1 MSHDTHHTTNNKSKV
16 PSISSFWLILIL
28 AGVFVAAVN
37 FVNVMSHD
45 EGEHGDNAH
54 GTESHSADTH
64 HDDEMDHRDIPQDV
78 VHDDANMYHE
88 GVERGQPEEDH

>member
-1 MSHDTHHTTNNKSKV
+1 MAHDTHHTATNTSKV

-45 EGEHGDNAH
+45 DGGHGE
-54 GTESHSADTH
+54 ESHAPSATH
-64 HDDEMDHRDIPQDV
+64 QTSGMLEAKDAPADAMHEESGMHYQATEDDQPHADH
-78 VHDDANMYHE
+78 
-88 GVERGQPEEDH
+88 